1 MINQIHNMPKRIKRN
16 GRVLDKLKKVRE
28 LLRLH
33 GAINEI
39 IPEADGVTLIWM
51 ANSHTPKLSVKPEDV
66 LHQKEPFSLAR
77 CGTKQKHFIM
87 VIQILVTLEG
97 SNLEYF
103 RRGKNQTKETKSM
116 ETIYY
121 VLKEKPAKTLL

>member
-33 GAINEI
+33 GAINEV

-66 LHQKEPFSLAR
+66 PPPKGTLFS
-77 CGTKQKHFIM
+77 CQMWNKT
-87 VIQILVTLEG
+87 
-97 SNLEYF
+97 
-103 RRGKNQTKETKSM
+103 
-116 ETIYY
+116 
-121 VLKEKPAKTLL
+121 KTLYHGYPDFGYT